1 MNLKNRIV
9 AELTDAMKNSR
20 EVEKQTLRML
30 KAEIMKAEV
39 AGAQKVELADGEI
52 LKIIKRLVK
61 QRRDSIEQFEQ
72 GNRPELAAI
81 EKAEIEVLEKYLPA
95 QLSEEKIAEIV
106 AMKKAE
112 LGITDKAKMG
122 ILVGA
127 VMKVVGDSA
136 DGATVKSLVVKS
148 LSL

>member
-81 EKAEIEVLEKYLPA
+81 EKAEIEILEKYLPV

-106 AMKKAE
+106 AAKKAE

-136 DGATVKSLVVKS
+136 DGATVKIVVEKS
-148 LSL
+148 FN